1 MCVCVCVLR
10 STTLADIYISTQAYV
25 DIVRHWGW
33 KTFTI
38 IYENNDGI
46 VRLQE
51 LLKAHGMTPF
61 PITVRQLSD
70 SGDYR

>member
-1 MCVCVCVLR
+1 MLLVCFVTYCTSAVGIHVL
-10 STTLADIYISTQAYV
+10 TQAYV

>member
-1 MCVCVCVLR
+1 M
-10 STTLADIYISTQAYV
+10 
-25 DIVRHWGW
+25 DIVRFWGW
-33 KTFTI
+33 KSFTI
-38 IYENNDGI
+38 IYESNDGI

-51 LLKAHGMTPF
+51 LLKDHGSTPH